1 MFAKGGKQN
10 IRSSE
15 FQDVTDAELEQM
27 YKDPNTSKAQKQKIK
42 MEENDMKVTE
52 KEILIGVLKE
62 AGIRDEY
69 LTQPCSLDV
78 YHSNNWDRF
87 VMHWDEVTK
96 NEMPSYIDFFFD
108 GFKMIEL
115 LKQIIGEYA
124 FDDCYLSCI
133 FPQKYK
139 LKKSDDAICQD
150 IYSEFQMLM
159 KSLGL
164 KISTNKAIKMK
175 KEEFID
181 WCDRYSF
188 GGFSGISDYFILIP
202 EKRLIIKAHHHMN
215 YLFYTKDVDLIEDIK
230 EKARKIK
237 EICFC

>member
-1 MFAKGGKQN
+1 METMAEDKYMRTIEKEAFEEVLKNTG
-10 IRSSE
+10 
-15 FQDVTDAELEQM
+15 VTNEYLEQ
-27 YKDPNTSKAQKQKIK
+27 K
-42 MEENDMKVTE
+42 
-52 KEILIGVLKE
+52 
-62 AGIRDEY
+62 
-69 LTQPCSLDV
+69 CSLDV

-133 FPQKYK
+133 FPKKYK

-150 IYSEFQMLM
+150 IYSEFQILM

-215 YLFYTKDVDLIEDIK
+215 YLFYTEDAELIEDIK
-230 EKARKIK
+230 EKVNMIK
-237 EICFC
+237 GVDFC